1 MKRNKKDLYESIMSS
16 VAKQVKKALNE
27 DWTFEY
33 SDNPSDYNKPGKKL
47 MYEPKKEL
55 IDALNDMKANTQDK
69 VQKAIL
75 QAAGEVIY
83 AVYNKLQ

>member
-1 MKRNKKDLYESIMSS
+1 
-16 VAKQVKKALNE
+16 
-27 DWTFEY
+27 
-33 SDNPSDYNKPGKKL
+33 

-75 QAAGEVIY
+75 
-83 AVYNKLQ
+83 